1 MNSTSTIELEGFQ
14 EASAQGSQDDFR
26 PSDNVIAQSQL
37 ADSNVP
43 DGGYGWVI
51 VSACAV
57 LTFWFVGTTYCWG
70 VIQTPL
76 VQEGLASP
84 STLSFV
90 GSLAV
95 GLNAVFAITSSRLMQ
110 GIGAKWTA
118 VLGIMLLS
126 AGELFAGF
134 ATKSVGGLF
143 ATAGFTLGVGVSLC
157 FVTVSTVT
165 AQYFFRKR
173 GLANG
178 IVFAGGGLGGA
189 IISFAMD
196 GLINRLGVAWTF
208 RVIGLLQLATGLPAA
223 LLIKERAEARKHS
236 FIDWQ
241 LFRDSSF
248 VLIFLAGAIATF
260 PLFVPPFFLPL
271 YSRSIGLTSSAGAG
285 LVAGFNF
292 SSALGRVGFGLLADG
307 IGPLNSLFIGLI
319 LSATSM
325 LAVWPISGSLAPLT
339 VFVIINGAANGSF
352 FATMPTVVGHL
363 FGSVRVAVAMATIVT
378 SWSGGYLLGAPIA
391 GYILEAY
398 GGPDASFAAY
408 RPAIYY
414 SGGMAF
420 GAAALVAAVRLRK
433 EMKLF
438 KKV

>member
-1 MNSTSTIELEGFQ
+1 MDSTTAIHLDGLQEESGHNSGDNFGPL
-14 EASAQGSQDDFR
+14 
-26 PSDNVIAQSQL
+26 DNVIAQSQL
-37 ADSNVP
+37 ADAAVP

-57 LTFWFVGTTYCWG
+57 LAFWFVGTTYCWG

-95 GLNAVFAITSSRLMQ
+95 GLNSVFAITSARLMQ
-110 GIGAKWTA
+110 RIGAKWTG
-118 VLGIMLLS
+118 VLGISLLS

-134 ATKSVGGLF
+134 ATHSVGGLF

-196 GLINRLGVAWTF
+196 GLIDRLGVAWTF
-208 RVIGLLQLATGLPAA
+208 RVIGMLQLATGLPAA
-223 LLIKERAEARKHS
+223 LLIKERAQAQRHS

-241 LFRDSSF
+241 LFRDPSF

-271 YSRSIGLTSSAGAG
+271 YTRSIGLSSSAGAG
-285 LVAGFNF
+285 LVAAFNF
-292 SSALGRVGFGLLADG
+292 SSALGRVGFGLLADR
-307 IGPLNSLFIGLI
+307 IGPLNSLFIGLV

-325 LAVWPISGSLAPLT
+325 LAVWPVSGTLAPLA

-391 GYILEAY
+391 GYILGAY
-398 GGPDASFAAY
+398 GGPNASFPAY

-414 SGGMAF
+414 SGAMAV
-420 GAAALVAAVRLRK
+420 GAAVLVGVVRLRK
-433 EMKLF
+433 ELRVL